1 MLQLIFIL
9 TLDRLRN
16 LIKMQSITINNLP
29 KISTNEIYAGV
40 HWTKR
45 KKHKQDFLLLTNGM
59 KRLKPVEGIVD
70 LEFVF
75 TFRRNALDSSNNSY
89 CAKILEDCLVHHKIL
104 KDDTIKFVRKI
115 SMESRKGE
123 IDECQITILETLA
136 N

>member
-1 MLQLIFIL
+1 
-9 TLDRLRN
+9 
-16 LIKMQSITINNLP
+16 MQSITINNLP

-45 KKHKQDFLLLTNGM
+45 NKHKHDFILLTNGM

-70 LEFVF
+70 LEFIF
-75 TFRRNALDSSNNSY
+75 TFKRNALDSSNCSY
-89 CAKILEDCLVHHKIL
+89 VVKLLEDCLVHHKIL

-123 IDECQITILETLA
+123 IEGCQIAILEV
-136 N
+136 